1 MLVFADAVCEKAA
14 GAWQGTEY
22 RGCRDGMGGS
32 PRRRRVLRGPTV
44 AISTVCAP
52 SRFWGFWPIT
62 LGLVASPAATE
73 ASTSFVI
80 SGFLIAGIIK
90 SELDAGSFSI
100 AGFYVRRIRRILP
113 ALTVCALT
121 TTIFAALVLFPS
133 DFKAFGKSLR
143 GVATSTSNY
152 YFMRQAADYF
162 GGGSAENPT
171 LHTWSLSVE
180 EQFYVVLP
188 LLLLVLFRFGRRGT
202 LPVMG
207 FFAVASLLFSIRG
220 VEFTPQQ
227 AFFSTPGRAWEL
239 LIGALLAFGA
249 IPHITGRPLREIA
262 AVIGAL
268 MIALG

>member
-1 MLVFADAVCEKAA
+1 MNSAHIKEIDSHRMDRYRR
-14 GAWQGTEY
+14 GTSEHTLA
-22 RGCRDGMGGS
+22 
-32 PRRRRVLRGPTV
+32 RRRDIDGLRALAVLPIFIFHINESWMPG
-44 AISTVCAP
+44 
-52 SRFWGFWPIT
+52 GFV
-62 LGLVASPAATE
+62 GVDVF
-73 ASTSFVI
+73 FVI

-268 MIALG
+268 